1 MKMTRYV
8 PFYNTNGI
16 LKSMSNPSTS
26 DQSFDVAA
34 VAAVAVAVAI
44 ANNCETVIERNC
56 VEISD
61 LNKRERGN
69 CFFLDSYARN
79 KRDRG

>member
-1 MKMTRYV
+1 
-8 PFYNTNGI
+8 
-16 LKSMSNPSTS
+16 MSNPSTS
-26 DQSFDVAA
+26 DQSFDVAVAAFAAVADA
-34 VAAVAVAVAI
+34 VAADAV

-69 CFFLDSYARN
+69 GFFLDSYARN

>member
-1 MKMTRYV
+1 
-8 PFYNTNGI
+8 
-16 LKSMSNPSTS
+16 MSNPSTS
-26 DQSFDVAA
+26 DQSFVVA
-34 VAAVAVAVAI
+34 AAVAVAVAV

-56 VEISD
+56 VEMTSD

-69 CFFLDSYARN
+69 GFFLDSYARN